1 MITCGRT
8 GETERTLLCRASLL
22 SLVGGSA
29 EQDCPVVNGV
39 SHGGLCVTLW
49 KLLRRGAARMG
60 FPQCVDTLLNRH
72 AVRMFAWSLC
82 EFVCL
87 FVFRNMT
94 LCGFTKLNEDED
106 CLVRI

>member
-60 FPQCVDTLLNRH
+60 FPQCVDTLLNRTESMLSECLLG
-72 AVRMFAWSLC
+72 VCVSL
-82 EFVCL
+82 FVCL
-87 FVFRNMT
+87 FF
-94 LCGFTKLNEDED
+94 G
-106 CLVRI
+106 I